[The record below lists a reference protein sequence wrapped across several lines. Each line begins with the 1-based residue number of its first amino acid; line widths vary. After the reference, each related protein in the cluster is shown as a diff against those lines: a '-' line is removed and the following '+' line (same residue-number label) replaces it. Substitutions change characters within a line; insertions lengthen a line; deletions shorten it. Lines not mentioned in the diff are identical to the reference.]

1 MTDQLDDTEALAAEY
16 VLGTLDEA
24 ARRRAEDLLARDAA
38 FARLVDH
45 WTRRLTPVT
54 EAVPPVE
61 PSPEVWRNIEAAIAR
76 DRAAATAP
84 QRPTMVARP
93 TPLLERLGF
102 WRLWAVGASAV
113 AAALALYIAVDRG
126 PVSPTPETRFVAV
139 LNEGA
144 ATPAWV
150 VTVDLATE
158 QLTIRPVAAVAV
170 ADRALELWLLAGA
183 EAQPRSLGLLDP
195 LQPASFQVTSIV
207 EAGLPAG
214 TALAVSLE
222 PLGGSPTGLP
232 TGPVVYQGM
241 LLSAAD

>member
-45 WTRRLTPVT
+45 WPRRLTPVT

-76 DRAAATAP
+76 DRAATTAP
-84 QRPTMVARP
+84 QRPTMLAQP

-102 WRLWAVGASAV
+102 WRLWAVGASAL
-113 AAALALYIAVDRG
+113 AAALALYIAAG
-126 PVSPTPETRFVAV
+126 PVLAPPTPETRFVAV

-183 EAQPRSLGLLDP
+183 EAPRSLGLLDP
-195 LQPASFQVTSIV
+195 LQPASFQVTAIV

-232 TGPVVYQGM
+232 TGPVVYQGA
-241 LLSAAD
+241 LLPAAD